1 MSGFGCARGRLWTG
15 RLMALAVWAV
25 VGVAWASPVSELR
38 AEHRELPQDILSGLP
53 VASPDT
59 FSWSKPDGSYRFGM
73 QGDDQWRVESRDPDG
88 TVRGRYVY
96 KTPEGRLVDV
106 SYDSGSQGY
115 RARGEAIPGGAAP
128 LDQAPLEDL
137 PVTQNLA
144 FQSQDQDQD
153 QPQQAH
159 DTRDELLVPYG
170 ALLLTEVE
178 KTQPTGDGV
187 ITFSDD
193 SNLAIITDIQ
203 DSDAPLRPS
212 AVFPLVFLSDSS
224 DQIVGPPLV
233 DDEPV
238 LPGAILV

>member
-1 MSGFGCARGRLWTG
+1 MWRTRTARLT
-15 RLMALAVWAV
+15 ALAVWAAL
-25 VGVAWASPVSELR
+25 GVAWASPVSELR

-88 TVRGRYVY
+88 IVRGRYVY

-106 SYDSGSQGY
+106 TYDSGPQGY
-115 RARGEAIPGGAAP
+115 RAKGDAIPGGAAP

-137 PVTQNLA
+137 PVAENLA
-144 FQSQDQDQD
+144 FQGQDQDQH
-153 QPQQAH
+153 QETH

-178 KTQPTGDGV
+178 KTQPSGDGI

-193 SNLAIITDIQ
+193 STLAIITDIQ
-203 DSDAPLRPS
+203 HNDTPQRPS

-224 DQIVGPPLV
+224 DQVVGPPLV
-233 DDEPV
+233 NDEPV
-238 LPGAILV
+238 LPGAIPV